1 MHFILRFP
9 QKHENG
15 WHISDF
21 KKLDNLCKNN
31 YRSVN
36 ILSVFSK
43 LFESIMAEQLT
54 AYFENILS
62 HLVSAY
68 GKGYSCQ
75 NVILRLT
82 ELWRKAL
89 NDNNYVGTIA
99 MDLSKAFDC
108 MPHGLLVAKLHAYG
122 VSSKACLFLAD
133 YLTNRKQRVKAM
145 DTYSG
150 WTITNRGVPQGSVL
164 GPLLFNIFL
173 NDLFV
178 LPLNIQLVNYADDNH
193 ICHECENLEMLQKH
207 LQDDSNKAVKW
218 FDNNQTTANPDKF
231 QSIVLSRR
239 NVETFDISVDD
250 HTISRDNT
258 SKMLGVTLDDKLN
271 SKAHIRYIC
280 QTASCQINAL
290 KRISTFLN
298 EQCRMNVYKSFIN
311 ANFNYCP
318 MVWMFCGKTNLNKL
332 KKTAR
337 KSTCSCVRWQ
347 LAWLWW
353 HVAEEWSVTYTNK
366 SYTTCCDW
374 NV

>member
-1 MHFILRFP
+1 MTRTKLLSPLNKWIISGLGVKLSQHTSFSLILLI
-9 QKHENG
+9 G
-15 WHISDF
+15 IF
-21 KKLDNLCKNN
+21 K
-31 YRSVN
+31 
-36 ILSVFSK
+36 
-43 LFESIMAEQLT
+43 
-54 AYFENILS
+54 LS

-68 GKGYSCQ
+68 RKGYSCQ
-75 NVILRLT
+75 HVILRLT

-89 NDNNYVGTIA
+89 DDNNYVGTIA

-133 YLTNRKQRVKAM
+133 YLTNRKQRVKVM

-173 NDLFV
+173 NDLFF
-178 LPLNIQLVNYADDNH
+178 LPISSQLVNYADDNH
-193 ICHECENLEMLQKH
+193 ICHESENLEMLQKH

-258 SKMLGVTLDDKLN
+258 LKMLGVTLDDKFN
-271 SKAHIRYIC
+271 
-280 QTASCQINAL
+280 L
-290 KRISTFLN
+290 KHTF
-298 EQCRMNVYKSFIN
+298 VIY
-311 ANFNYCP
+311 
-318 MVWMFCGKTNLNKL
+318 
-332 KKTAR
+332 
-337 KSTCSCVRWQ
+337 VRQ
-347 LAWLWW
+347 LL
-353 HVAEEWSVTYTNK
+353 VR
-366 SYTTCCDW
+366 
-374 NV
+374 